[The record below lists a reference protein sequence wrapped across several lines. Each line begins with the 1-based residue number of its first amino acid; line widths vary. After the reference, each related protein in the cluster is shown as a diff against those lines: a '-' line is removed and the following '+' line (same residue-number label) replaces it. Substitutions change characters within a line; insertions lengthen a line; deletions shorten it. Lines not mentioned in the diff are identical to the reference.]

1 MVTFTEE
8 VHSLK
13 LNFFCSVAELIVNYA
28 LETLTPFEKA
38 RHNAKSVHVNQL
50 NYGVVYALANSELS
64 EQGKVSAA
72 KEKVFPLKT
81 N

>member
-8 VHSLK
+8 ILSLK
-13 LNFFCSVAELIVNYA
+13 LNFSCSVAELIVNYA
-28 LETLTPFEKA
+28 LETLTPFEEA

-50 NYGVVYALANSELS
+50 NYGVAHALANSELS
-64 EQGKVSAA
+64 EQGKVSGT

>member
-38 RHNAKSVHVNQL
+38 RHNAVSVHVNQL
-50 NYGVVYALANSELS
+50 NCGVLHASANSELS
-64 EQGKVSAA
+64 EQGKVSAT
-72 KEKVFPLKT
+72 KEKVSPLNT